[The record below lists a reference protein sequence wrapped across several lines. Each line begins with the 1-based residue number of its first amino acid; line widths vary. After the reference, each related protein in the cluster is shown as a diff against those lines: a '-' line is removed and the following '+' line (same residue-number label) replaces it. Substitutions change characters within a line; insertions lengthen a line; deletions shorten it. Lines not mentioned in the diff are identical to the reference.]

1 MYRSPLHIVN
11 YFTSEDEPA
20 DTYDFLRLQKKFI
33 AEFNLPGNLYLTI
46 NGIEHSKDDILKII
60 EELKGQQF
68 MYLHRAIFHN
78 KEILLFFEE
87 PTRPAS
93 MENLVMFFD
102 TLKTNSDYSHLQ
114 ELLRDALYDRFKHY
128 LSSNDYTTYK
138 EYSRLSKYLE
148 PFQKLQL
155 YEVIRKH
162 LLNLIYFLSS
172 YHDKRIRAFNFE
184 VKLATDVA
192 FIYEKNISDFLN
204 DLPKEFEELNLS
216 VNEALFH
223 FIKYCYDYYELSP
236 EFYYKTIDEVMRIN
250 NLNAFI
256 RGRLYYYKDMM
267 RELDNQV
274 GYIPPPSSPRGM
286 DNSASIAEEW
296 ERQTK
301 EAESRPRESETQR
314 QEKER
319 RKAKTLNR
327 ELGSIKIIN
336 SSLVLMVIFIILS
349 CIMVYQEIAATIMIS
364 FAFIMMIVAIV
375 YKIRQKAISNY

>member
-1 MYRSPLHIVN
+1 M
-11 YFTSEDEPA
+11 
-20 DTYDFLRLQKKFI
+20 
-33 AEFNLPGNLYLTI
+33 AEFNLPGNVYLTI

-60 EELKGQQF
+60 EDLKGQQF

-87 PTRPAS
+87 PTKPAS
-93 MENLVMFFD
+93 MESLVMFFD
-102 TLKTNSDYSHLQ
+102 TLKTNPDYSRLQ
-114 ELLRDALYDRFKHY
+114 ELLRDALNERFKHY
-128 LSSNDYTTYK
+128 LSSNDYIAYK
-138 EYSRLSKYLE
+138 EYSRLNKYLE
-148 PFQKLQL
+148 PFQKMQL

-172 YHDKRIRAFNFE
+172 YHDKRIRTFDFE
-184 VKLATDVA
+184 VKLKTDVA

-204 DLPKEFEELNLS
+204 DLPKEFEELNIA

-250 NLNAFI
+250 NLNTFI
-256 RGRLYYYKDMM
+256 RGRLYYYKDMI
-267 RELDNQV
+267 RELDNQLR
-274 GYIPPPSSPRGM
+274 YIPPPSSPRGM

-301 EAESRPRESETQR
+301 EAESRPRESEAQR

-319 RKAKTLNR
+319 RRTKTINR
-327 ELGSIKIIN
+327 EFRSVKIIN
-336 SSLVLMVIFIILS
+336 SSLMLMVIFIILAF
-349 CIMVYQEIAATIMIS
+349 IMAYQEIAATIMMC
-364 FAFIMMIVAIV
+364 FAGVMMIVAII
-375 YKIRQKAISNY
+375 YKVRQRATNNY